1 MAKIYAMTRTGIT
14 ARHGKLINAITRGP
28 AVGLLAL
35 GFTAFLMA
43 SPVLAQQESA
53 QQESAG
59 QAPALTT
66 AEKFALIQATSD
78 SLGFGST
85 ATDKAREIPPTI
97 KEVTG
102 MMGAV
107 ERSPIGRTGAGK
119 LFVKGGT
126 FMWWLLFVAVFGF
139 VFIIERFWT
148 LSRARADTRRLIGT
162 IIVTLR
168 NDGVQAAAEECQKVR
183 GPIAAIMYSGL
194 QKADKGPIAVE
205 KAISTA
211 GTIEMSF
218 LERGLIWVSS
228 VTTIAPL
235 IGFLGTV
242 SGMINAFEAIAAS
255 EQVNAKLVAS
265 GISEALI
272 TTATGLI
279 VAIPATLCYNW
290 FVSSIDRFVIEMEE
304 TSAELI
310 DELERLK
317 G

>member
-1 MAKIYAMTRTGIT
+1 MAC
-14 ARHGKLINAITRGP
+14 HGTLKNAIFRLITLTFL
-28 AVGLLAL
+28 VSLLAV
-35 GFTAFLMA
+35 
-43 SPVLAQQESA
+43 PVLAQDD
-53 QQESAG
+53 AG
-59 QAPALTT
+59 ART
-66 AEKFALIQATSD
+66 EDKFAKIQATSD

-85 ATDKAREIPPTI
+85 AADSLKEIPTVI
-97 KEVTG
+97 KKAEGLMG
-102 MMGAV
+102 MV
-107 ERSPIGRTGAGK
+107 ERSPIGKTGAGE

-126 FMWWLLFVAVFGF
+126 FMWWLLTVALVGF
-139 VFIIERFWT
+139 VFIIERLWT
-148 LSRARADTRRLIGT
+148 LSHARVNTRKLIGT
-162 IIVTLR
+162 IITTLR
-168 NDGVQAAAEECQKVR
+168 NDGVQAASEECQKVL
-183 GPIAAIMYSGL
+183 GPIAAILYAGL
-194 QKADKGPIAVE
+194 QKADKGPEAVE
-205 KAISTA
+205 KAIGTA

-279 VAIPATLCYNW
+279 VAIPATIGYNY

>member
-1 MAKIYAMTRTGIT
+1 M
-14 ARHGKLINAITRGP
+14 ARHGTLKNAIFRLLTLSFL
-28 AVGLLAL
+28 VSMLAL
-35 GFTAFLMA
+35 
-43 SPVLAQQESA
+43 PVLAQDDTE
-53 QQESAG
+53 
-59 QAPALTT
+59 APA
-66 AEKFALIQATSD
+66 EDRFAKIQATSD

-85 ATDKAREIPPTI
+85 AADSLKEIPAVV
-97 KEVTG
+97 KKAEG
-102 MMGAV
+102 MMGYV
-107 ERSPIGRTGAGK
+107 ERSPIGKTGAGE

-126 FMWWLLFVAVFGF
+126 FMWWLLTVALVGF
-139 VFIIERFWT
+139 IFIIERLWT
-148 LSRARADTRRLIGT
+148 LNRARVNTRRLIGT
-162 IIVTLR
+162 VITTLR

-183 GPIAAIMYSGL
+183 GPIAAILYSGL
-194 QKADKGPIAVE
+194 QKADRGRDAVE
-205 KAISTA
+205 KAIGTA

-279 VAIPATLCYNW
+279 VAIPATIGYNY

-310 DELERLK
+310 EELEKLK

>member
-1 MAKIYAMTRTGIT
+1 MAP
-14 ARHGKLINAITRGP
+14 HGTLKNAIFRFITIGFM
-28 AVGLLAL
+28 ALLL
-35 GFTAFLMA
+35 TA
-43 SPVLAQQESA
+43 PVLAQDDTE
-53 QQESAG
+53 
-59 QAPALTT
+59 APA
-66 AEKFALIQATSD
+66 EDKFAKIQATSD

-85 ATDKAREIPPTI
+85 AADSLKEIPPVV
-97 KEVTG
+97 KEVKGLMG
-102 MMGAV
+102 MVDA
-107 ERSPIGRTGAGK
+107 SPIGKTGAGE

-126 FMWWLLFVAVFGF
+126 FMWWLLTVAMVGF
-139 VFIIERFWT
+139 VFIIERAWT
-148 LSRARADTRRLIGT
+148 LNRARVNTRKLIGT
-162 IIVTLR
+162 VVTTLR

-183 GPIAAIMYSGL
+183 GPIAAILYSGL
-194 QKADKGPIAVE
+194 QKADRGRDAVE

-235 IGFLGTV
+235 VGFLGTV

-279 VAIPATLCYNW
+279 VAIPATIGYNY
-290 FVSSIDRFVIEMEE
+290 FVSTIDRFVIEMEE

-310 DELERLK
+310 EELERLK

>member
-1 MAKIYAMTRTGIT
+1 M
-14 ARHGKLINAITRGP
+14 ARHGMLNNAIFRLTILG
-28 AVGLLAL
+28 VLAL
-35 GFTAFLMA
+35 LLVVPAI
-43 SPVLAQQESA
+43 AQDEA
-53 QQESAG
+53 TEEPG
-59 QAPALTT
+59 
-66 AEKFALIQATSD
+66 EDKFAKIQATTD

-85 ATDKAREIPPTI
+85 AADSLREVPQFIEP
-97 KEVTG
+97 VSG
-102 MMGAV
+102 LMGIV
-107 ERSPIGRTGAGK
+107 DRSPLGKTGAGE

-126 FMWWLLFVAVFGF
+126 FMWWLLTVALVGF
-139 VFIIERFWT
+139 VFLIERGWT
-148 LSRARADTRRLIGT
+148 LNRARVNTRKLIGT
-162 IIVTLR
+162 VITTLR
-168 NDGVQAAAEECQKVR
+168 NDGVQAASEECQKVR
-183 GPIAAIMYSGL
+183 GPIAAILYAGL
-194 QKADKGPIAVE
+194 QKADKGSDAVE
-205 KAISTA
+205 KAIGTA

-235 IGFLGTV
+235 MGFLGTV

-279 VAIPATLCYNW
+279 VAIPATIGYNY
-290 FVSSIDRFVIEMEE
+290 FISSIDRFVIEMEE

-310 DELERLK
+310 EELDRMK

>member
-1 MAKIYAMTRTGIT
+1 MARTL
-14 ARHGKLINAITRGP
+14 KNAIFRLITLSVM
-28 AVGLLAL
+28 ATLL
-35 GFTAFLMA
+35 TA
-43 SPVLAQQESA
+43 PVLAQDDAE
-53 QQESAG
+53 
-59 QAPALTT
+59 APA
-66 AEKFALIQATSD
+66 EDKFAKIQATSD

-85 ATDKAREIPPTI
+85 AADSLREVPIAI
-97 KEVTG
+97 KQVEG
-102 MMGAV
+102 LMGAID
-107 ERSPIGRTGAGK
+107 RSFIGKTGAGE

-126 FMWWLLFVAVFGF
+126 FMWWLLGVGVVGF
-139 VFIIERFWT
+139 VFIIERMWT
-148 LSRARADTRRLIGT
+148 LNRARVNTRKLIGT
-162 IIVTLR
+162 IIITLR

-183 GPIAAIMYSGL
+183 GPIAAILYSGL
-194 QKADKGPIAVE
+194 QKADKGRESVE

-235 IGFLGTV
+235 VGFLGTV

-279 VAIPATLCYNW
+279 VAIPATIAYNY
-290 FVSSIDRFVIEMEE
+290 FVSTIDRFVIEMEE

-317 G
+317 S

>member
-1 MAKIYAMTRTGIT
+1 MARYGTLNHAI
-14 ARHGKLINAITRGP
+14 HGLLTI
-28 AVGLLAL
+28 GLLA
-35 GFTAFLMA
+35 
-43 SPVLAQQESA
+43 VLLVVPTVAQD
-53 QQESAG
+53 G
-59 QAPALTT
+59 
-66 AEKFALIQATSD
+66 AEDTGEDRFARIQATSD

-85 ATDKAREIPPTI
+85 AADSLREIPQIIEP
-97 KEVTG
+97 VG
-102 MMGAV
+102 GLMGIV
-107 ERSPIGRTGAGK
+107 DRSPIGQTGMGE
-119 LFVKGGT
+119 LFVKGGQ
-126 FMWWLLFVAVFGF
+126 FMWWLLIVAIVGF
-139 VFIIERFWT
+139 VFIIERAYT
-148 LSRARADTRRLIGT
+148 LNRARVNTRRLIGT
-162 IIVTLR
+162 VITTLR

-183 GPIAAIMYSGL
+183 GPIAAILYSGL
-194 QKADKGPIAVE
+194 QKADRGRDAVE
-205 KAISTA
+205 KAIATA

-272 TTATGLI
+272 TTATGLV
-279 VAIPATLCYNW
+279 VAIPATIGYNY

-310 DELERLK
+310 EELERLK

>member
-1 MAKIYAMTRTGIT
+1 MARTLKNASFRLIT
-14 ARHGKLINAITRGP
+14 LSFMA
-28 AVGLLAL
+28 LLL
-35 GFTAFLMA
+35 TA
-43 SPVLAQQESA
+43 PVLAQDDAE
-53 QQESAG
+53 
-59 QAPALTT
+59 APA
-66 AEKFALIQATSD
+66 EDRFAKIQATSD

-85 ATDKAREIPPTI
+85 AADSLREVPVAIQQI
-97 KEVTG
+97 EG
-102 MMGAV
+102 LMGV
-107 ERSPIGRTGAGK
+107 IDRSPIGRTGVGE
-119 LFVKGGT
+119 LFVKGGV
-126 FMWWLLFVAVFGF
+126 FMWWLLGVGMVGF
-139 VFIIERFWT
+139 VFIIERMWT
-148 LSRARADTRRLIGT
+148 LNRARVNTRKLIGT
-162 IIVTLR
+162 IIITLR

-183 GPIAAIMYSGL
+183 GPIAAILYSGL
-194 QKADKGPIAVE
+194 QKSDKGREAIE

-235 IGFLGTV
+235 VGFLGTV

-255 EQVNAKLVAS
+255 DQVNAKLVAS

-279 VAIPATLCYNW
+279 VAIPATIAYNY
-290 FVSSIDRFVIEMEE
+290 FVSTIDRFVIEMEE

-317 G
+317 S

>member
-1 MAKIYAMTRTGIT
+1 M
-14 ARHGKLINAITRGP
+14 ARHGMLNNAIFRLTIL
-28 AVGLLAL
+28 GLLAL
-35 GFTAFLMA
+35 LLVA
-43 SPVLAQQESA
+43 PVLAQDEA
-53 QQESAG
+53 
-59 QAPALTT
+59 
-66 AEKFALIQATSD
+66 AEEPGEDKFAKIQATSD

-85 ATDKAREIPPTI
+85 AADSLREVPQIIEPL
-97 KEVTG
+97 TG
-102 MMGAV
+102 LSGMID
-107 ERSPIGRTGAGK
+107 RSPLGKTGAGE

-126 FMWWLLFVAVFGF
+126 FMWWLLTVALVGF
-139 VFIIERFWT
+139 IFIIERLWT
-148 LSRARADTRRLIGT
+148 LSRARVNTRRLIGT
-162 IIVTLR
+162 IITTLR
-168 NDGVQAAAEECQKVR
+168 NDGVQAASEECQKVR
-183 GPIAAIMYSGL
+183 GPIAAILYAGL
-194 QKADKGPIAVE
+194 QKADRGRDQVE
-205 KAISTA
+205 KAIATA

-279 VAIPATLCYNW
+279 IAIPATIGYNY
-290 FVSSIDRFVIEMEE
+290 FVSTIDRFVIEMEE
-304 TSAELI
+304 TAAELI
-310 DELERLK
+310 EELERMK

>member
-1 MAKIYAMTRTGIT
+1 M
-14 ARHGKLINAITRGP
+14 ARHGTLKNVFFRFVL
-28 AVGLLAL
+28 VSLLA
-35 GFTAFLMA
+35 TAIA
-43 SPVLAQQESA
+43 VPVLAQDSA
-53 QQESAG
+53 EEQSGEDR
-59 QAPALTT
+59 
-66 AEKFALIQATSD
+66 FARIQATSD

-85 ATDKAREIPPTI
+85 AADSIP
-97 KEVTG
+97 EVPVIIEPLGG
-102 MMGAV
+102 MMGFID
-107 ERSPIGRTGAGK
+107 RSPIGATGAGS
-119 LFVKGGT
+119 LFVKGGP
-126 FMWWLLFVAVFGF
+126 FMFWLLTVALVGF
-139 VFIIERFWT
+139 VFIIERAYT
-148 LSRARADTRRLIGT
+148 LSRARVNTRKLIGT
-162 IIVTLR
+162 IITTLR

-183 GPIAAIMYSGL
+183 GPIAAILYSGL
-194 QKADKGPIAVE
+194 QKADKGRDAVE
-205 KAISTA
+205 KAIGTA

-218 LERGLIWVSS
+218 LERGLIWISS

-279 VAIPATLCYNW
+279 VAIPATIGYNY
-290 FVSSIDRFVIEMEE
+290 FVSTIDRFVIEMEE
-304 TSAELI
+304 TSSELI